1 MITLRL
7 LIKSALN
14 ERSYWQTQ
22 ILMDSFDRKTSAEI
36 TSVHTHKMIILFNIL
51 NAFL

>member
-1 MITLRL
+1 MITLSL

-14 ERSYWQTQ
+14 ECSYWQTQ
-22 ILMDSFDRKTSAEI
+22 ILKDSFDRKTSAEI
-36 TSVHTHKMIILFNIL
+36 TSVHKKIILFNIL